1 MKTLIKLFN
10 SNIPDVLK
18 GSLGPGGR
26 EGGGGGVLRIAS
38 DRDDRRIFLG
48 LKFFISGFFG
58 VAENF
63 GKYFLFLVA

>member
-26 EGGGGGVLRIAS
+26 EGGGGVLRIAS

-48 LKFFISGFFG
+48 LKFFISGFFE

-63 GKYFLFLVA
+63 GKYFFFLVA